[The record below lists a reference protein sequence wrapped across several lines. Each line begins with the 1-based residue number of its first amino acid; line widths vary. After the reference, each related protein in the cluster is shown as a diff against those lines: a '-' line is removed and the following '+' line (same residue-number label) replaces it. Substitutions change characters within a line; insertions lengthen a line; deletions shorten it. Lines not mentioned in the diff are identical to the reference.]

1 MKDKIIVIKSGI
13 NLEQP
18 EFKEYYEKLKQIGFR
33 TDFLDLSIKTKPELL
48 TNPIVFDD
56 SKYEEYKIDDVS
68 FLWLNGKIIGHQFLR
83 MTKIR
88 SKIQLGHNIGNYLDK
103 EYLKSP
109 GYRKKVLRVEY
120 YCELENVELP
130 IYKYFQDRTNG
141 KLESE
146 VVIPYEK
153 QITIKKTQS

>member
-109 GYRKKVLRVEY
+109 GYRKKVLRIEY

-130 IYKYFQDRTNG
+130 IYKYFQDR
-141 KLESE
+141 E
-146 VVIPYEK
+146 VQVP
-153 QITIKKTQS
+153 S